1 MSKSRI
7 RVIATILSSAAI
19 VAIGLGLGLALR
31 KSYRYTDRNGGH
43 QHTTPLPTTPYP
55 TSTTK
60 SPLHNPPSDSKEGHY
75 RFAAV
80 AADAEECSQI
90 GT

>member
-1 MSKSRI
+1 MG
-7 RVIATILSSAAI
+7 TIVLGQSLDSSNRD
-19 VAIGLGLGLALR
+19 GEN
-31 KSYRYTDRNGGH
+31 SQSDDNDCPSC
-43 QHTTPLPTTPYP
+43 PLY
-55 TSTTK
+55 
-60 SPLHNPPSDSKEGHY
+60 NPPSDSKEGHY